1 MIRVTLTWFALA
13 ISLNCLA
20 QAPQGMNYQAAI
32 RDNTGTPITNQQ
44 VGMRM
49 SIMEN
54 STTVYAETYTP
65 TTNDFGLVNLVIG
78 QGTIEQGVFEDIDWA
93 NGTYM
98 MQTEVDVT
106 GGTNYVILGA
116 QQLMSVPYAL
126 YAEAAGQ
133 PASVSTIGD
142 TLFLGDGT
150 SIVIP
155 GISGVNGGLGNG
167 VYIPGGGVIDID
179 GNSYPTVILG
189 DQEWMAENLR
199 TSKYANGD
207 DITLVTETSSIWC
220 DQFNTLGTYCWW
232 DDDQSR
238 EIPYGKLYNG
248 HAITDARNVCP
259 TGWHVP
265 TNQDWTD
272 LHTYLGGA
280 YVAPGK
286 MKLNDVSFWGYYS
299 NPIVDASNISGLSII
314 GTGERSIAI
323 GTNCGNYST
332 DYSEATF
339 WNADGLSAWV
349 YNPSVPYTLTGSGNS
364 INGSAQNWGRATRC
378 VKD

>member
-1 MIRVTLTWFALA
+1 
-13 ISLNCLA
+13 
-20 QAPQGMNYQAAI
+20 MNYQAAI
-32 RDNTGTPITNQQ
+32 RDNTGTPVTNQQ

-49 SIMEN
+49 SILEN
-54 STTVYAETYTP
+54 STTVYAETHTP

-78 QGTIEQGVFEDIDWA
+78 QGTVEQGVFEDIDWA

-167 VYIPGGGVIDID
+167 VYIPGGGVIDVD

-199 TSKYANGD
+199 TSKYSNGD
-207 DITLVTETSSIWC
+207 AIVDVTGDYTEWNTNFDTETPAFWG
-220 DQFNTLGTYCWW
+220 NLPV
-232 DDDQSR
+232 
-238 EIPYGKLYNG
+238 PYGKIYNYYSV
-248 HAITDARNVCP
+248 TDSRNVCP
-259 TGWHVP
+259 SGWHSPSLNEWNKLVI
-265 TNQDWTD
+265 
-272 LHTYLGGA
+272 YLGGA
-280 YVAPGK
+280 DVAGGK
-286 MKLNDVSFWGYYS
+286 MKLNDMNLWLAATGDHATNNS
-299 NPIVDASNISGLSII
+299 ASNLSGMNVI
-314 GTGERSIAI
+314 GPYSIANGGSYYGSI
-323 GTNCGNYST
+323 LATNGAGDTPNS
-332 DYSEATF
+332 ATF
-339 WNADGLSAWV
+339 WGISDVLDEREYVEISYHQSGIYFQEEGYNLSRPGHA
-349 YNPSVPYTLTGSGNS
+349 
-364 INGSAQNWGRATRC
+364 IRC
-378 VKD
+378 IKD